1 MKNMEK
7 HGRNMEKHG
16 KTWKNMEKHG
26 IHVFLNSGPEPELNS
41 GPGPELN
48 SGPGRF
54 VPLSSVEFRRVCV
67 GFT

>member
-1 MKNMEK
+1 MEK
-7 HGRNMEKHG
+7 HGKHRQNIEKHR